1 MQQLIDDVTAAMEK
15 RRNTLHRSW
24 RATQGMFAEV
34 FPHARAFTEASSL
47 TEKDVRTTGVV
58 ALSKWSRLL
67 MVSPR
72 SLSVMTGKIRLPMN
86 TYIWSSYHTRDRA
99 PVWHR
104 SHRKILDN
112 RWRDGSDGFHLDPYS
127 EGLLADAV
135 KTGNLVTLN
144 KCIPLWR
151 NY

>member
-1 MQQLIDDVTAAMEK
+1 M
-15 RRNTLHRSW
+15 
-24 RATQGMFAEV
+24 
-34 FPHARAFTEASSL
+34 

-72 SLSVMTGKIRLPMN
+72 SLSGGHDWEDTIAHE
-86 TYIWSSYHTRDRA
+86 YIHLVVSHHTRDRA
-99 PVWHR
+99 PVWLQEAIA
-104 SHRKILDN
+104 KYLDN

-135 KTGNLVTLN
+135 KTGNLVTFEHVRE
-144 KCIPLWR
+144 IPTNFDQDLR
-151 NY
+151 EK